1 MKDAHKEQDEEE
13 LNLDFTKIKDF
24 YKKNSKTIVIL
35 TLLLIPI
42 FLSIFFRAYPMT
54 LPITDDWAES
64 SVHNS
69 IKSNILNQIN
79 QQYPNLPDANKNKL
93 VNEQFAQLQKEN
105 QGDIDGQINELSN
118 YFKSKLQDDSGQTYL
133 LAIDPYFYLRHVNNY
148 FKYGQTG
155 TIYLNEISDTSAQ
168 ELKYPQIDVTK
179 KIKWDGKRMA
189 PVGASTTKNFHD
201 SFGIL
206 LHKILLIFNKSQTTL
221 ATMFLIPIILCGLAV
236 IPAFLIGKKIAGNMG
251 GFISGMIIAINAN
264 LLSRTAGGFSD
275 TDPYNILFP
284 LLITWLFIESLTQKN
299 TKKRILFASL
309 AGLATGLF
317 SFSWVGWW
325 YLFDFILAAIG
336 IYLIYL
342 VIKHLKEKKAITKML
357 KEKSVLSYLKTSIS
371 YIIASGIFVS
381 IFTAFTTF
389 TNSITGPFGFLTI
402 KSVAMKTLWPT
413 ILTTVAELNA
423 ASFNTIKN
431 SVGGSLFFMIAII
444 GIILTF
450 TLEKKKQESHIQMSI
465 LLTIWFAGTMYASK
479 SGVRFIL
486 LLIPAFAIAFG
497 VAIGLIYK
505 KINEIAPKTLGINKK
520 VSQGI
525 MILLVLILLIQPLQ
539 AAHSV
544 AKHEIPS
551 MNDAWYNTL
560 NKIKT
565 GTSED
570 SIINS
575 WWDFG
580 HWFITIGDR
589 RVTFDGAGQD
599 KHMAYWIGRSLLSSE
614 QEKTKGILRMV
625 DCGNNNAFW
634 ALNNNLNDTPK
645 SIDILNNIIL
655 LNRSSAKLELL
666 KYTSEET
673 SEEVLKYSHC
683 TPPDNYYITSEDM
696 VGKAGVWSHFG
707 SWDFN
712 RASMYQDIKPLKEN
726 EATILLEEKY
736 NLDTETANKYYYEI
750 QNTEADYWI
759 SPWPN
764 YVSGEKSC
772 GTDENE
778 NIICNTNIGNQQFQ
792 FIINPITMET
802 KLNANEEVYPSS
814 IVYATGTEIV
824 EKKFENPQFPYSIA
838 IIPQENGNFKSV
850 IMSPEL
856 AMSTFTKLF
865 FFKGHG
871 QECFSLFNSAQ
882 QVTGGRIYT
891 WEVDWDCQQ
900 ETNIF
905 ETFKPTETINNE
917 DKITASHILIGIEN
931 KTEEEALIEIN
942 NILDRLTSENFAE
955 IAKEYSEGPSGV
967 NGGTLGEFTKGQM
980 VKPFEDVAFAL
991 EVGEISEPVL
1001 TQFGYHLILRTK

>member
-1 MKDAHKEQDEEE
+1 MKDAHDEE
-13 LNLDFTKIKDF
+13 LNLDFTKVKKF
-24 YKKNSKTIVIL
+24 YKKNSKTIVVVA
-35 TLLLIPI
+35 LLLIPI
-42 FLSIFFRAYPMT
+42 FLSIFFRAYPMD

-93 VNEQFAQLQKEN
+93 VNEQFTQLQKEN
-105 QGDIDGQINELSN
+105 QEDLDGQVDELSN

-148 FKYGQTG
+148 FEYGQTG
-155 TIYLNEISDTSAQ
+155 TMYLNEMPDASAQ
-168 ELKYPQIDVTK
+168 ELRNPKIDTTK
-179 KIKWDGKRMA
+179 KVNWDGKRMA
-189 PVGASTTKNFHD
+189 PLGSSTIKNFHD

-206 LHKILLIFNKSQTTL
+206 LHKFLLIFNKNQTTL
-221 ATMFLIPIILCGLAV
+221 ATMFLIPIILCSLAV

-317 SFSWVGWW
+317 SFSWIGWW

-336 IYLIYL
+336 IYLVYL
-342 VIKHLKEKKAITKML
+342 SIIHLKERKSITKIL
-357 KEKSVLSYLKTSIS
+357 KEKPVLNYLNSSIS

-381 IFTAFTTF
+381 LFKTFSTF
-389 TNSITGPFGFLTI
+389 TNSITGPLGFLTL
-402 KSVAMKTLWPT
+402 KKVAVKTLWPT
-413 ILTTVAELNA
+413 IQTTVAELNS
-423 ASFNTIKN
+423 ASFNTIQN
-431 SVGGSLFFMIAII
+431 SVGGTLFFMIAII
-444 GIILTF
+444 GIILMF
-450 TLEKKKQESHIQMSI
+450 TLEKKRKESHIQMSI
-465 LLTIWFAGTMYASK
+465 LLTLWFAGTMYASK

-486 LLIPAFAIAFG
+486 LLIPAFAVAFG
-497 VAIGLIYK
+497 ISIGLIYK

-544 AKHEIPS
+544 AKYEIPS
-551 MNDAWYNTL
+551 MNDAWYSTL

-565 GTSED
+565 ETAED

-599 KHMAYWIGRSLLSSE
+599 RHMAYWIGRSLLSSE

-655 LNRSSAKLELL
+655 LDSSSAKIELL
-666 KYTSEET
+666 KYLSDENAEEI
-673 SEEVLKYSHC
+673 LRYSHC
-683 TPPDNYYITSEDM
+683 SPPDNYYITSEDM
-696 VGKAGVWSHFG
+696 VGKTGVWSHFG

-712 RASMYQDIKPLKEN
+712 RASMYQDVKPLKEN
-726 EATILLEEKY
+726 EATILLKEKY
-736 NLDTETANKYYYEI
+736 NLDIETANKYYYEI

-772 GTDENE
+772 GTDEEE
-778 NIICNTNIGNQQFQ
+778 NIICNTNIGDQQFQ
-792 FIINPITMET
+792 FIIDPITLET
-802 KLNANEEVYPSS
+802 KLNANEKVYPSS
-814 IVYATGTEIV
+814 IVYATEKEIV
-824 EKKFENPQFPYSIA
+824 EKKFDNPQFPYSIA

-891 WEVDWDCQQ
+891 WKVDWDCQQ

-905 ETFKPTETINNE
+905 ETFAPRETINEE
-917 DKITASHILIGIEN
+917 DKITASHILINIED
-931 KTEEEALIEIN
+931 KTEEEALLQIN
-942 NILDRLTSENFAE
+942 EVLDQLNSENFAE
-955 IAKEYSEGPSGV
+955 MAKKYSEGPSGIQ
-967 NGGTLGEFTKGQM
+967 GGSLGEFTKGQM
-980 VKPFEDVAFAL
+980 VKSFEDAAFAL
-991 EVGEISEPVL
+991 EVGEISKPVL
-1001 TQFGYHLILRTK
+1001 TQFGYHLIWRQK